1 MAVNLKI
8 AVLALWPDLGD
19 IGASQ
24 PQTWA
29 EKVASPD
36 VILVLE
42 QDRERTRKLT
52 EPNQAIILHVVKNR
66 GGEKGRLAFD
76 FFPAFSRFTEAP

>member
-1 MAVNLKI
+1 MP
-8 AVLALWPDLGD
+8 VLAVCQILDAGGMAGEAWR
-19 IGASQ
+19 
-24 PQTWA
+24 

-42 QDRERTRKLT
+42 QDRERSRKLT

-76 FFPAFSRFTEAP
+76 FFPAFSRFAEAQ

>member
-8 AVLALWPDLGD
+8 AILALWPDLSD
-19 IGASQ
+19 VGASQ
-24 PQTWA
+24 PQIWA
-29 EKVASPD
+29 EKLASPD
-36 VILVLE
+36 AILVLE

-76 FFPAFSRFTEAP
+76 FFPAFSRFAEAQ

>member
-1 MAVNLKI
+1 MPIFAI
-8 AVLALWPDLGD
+8 WPNLGD
-19 IGASQ
+19 VGESQ
-24 PQTWA
+24 PQAWA

-66 GGEKGRLAFD
+66 GGEKGQTCFR
-76 FFPAFSRFTEAP
+76 FFSGVFKIR